1 VSIRRRGKNSWEL
14 TSSRGFDRVT
24 GARIRTFHS
33 FKGTKRQ
40 AEEEQTRLLHRR
52 DSGLSIEPSKL
63 TVAELL
69 REWLKSRPNLA
80 PKTRQG
86 YEHIVE
92 EHLIPDLGTLRLTNL
107 KPANIQRY
115 FNDKA
120 DPEDPGKPK
129 LSSTT
134 LHHHY
139 AVLHAA
145 LRYAVKMQYL
155 PYNPSEAVEPP
166 KVRKNEMKVLDQDQL
181 LELLE
186 AARETNL
193 YIPVLIGACT
203 GLRRGEVLGLKW
215 EDIDFS
221 KNQLTVY
228 RSLQRINGET
238 FFKSPKGDRVRTIH
252 IGPDLA
258 RELKAHRERQ
268 AEVKERMGDDYRD
281 TDLVCTTENG
291 EWLNPG
297 SYSAAFRAFREK
309 LDLPPIRLH
318 DLRHTNATL
327 LLDQRVPLK
336 VVSERL
342 GHSTTKLTGDTYA
355 HVLEGQDQQ
364 AAKVF
369 DLALRRARK
378 KTSKANGGS

>member
-1 VSIRRRGKNSWEL
+1 VSIRRRGKNSWEI
-14 TSSRGFDRVT
+14 TISHGFDPVT
-24 GARIRTFHS
+24 GERIRTFHS

-52 DSGLSIEPSKL
+52 DFGLSIEPSKL

-86 YEHIVE
+86 YAHIVE

-107 KPANIQRY
+107 KPANI
-115 FNDKA
+115 
-120 DPEDPGKPK
+120 
-129 LSSTT
+129 
-134 LHHHY
+134 
-139 AVLHAA
+139 
-145 LRYAVKMQYL
+145 
-155 PYNPSEAVEPP
+155 
-166 KVRKNEMKVLDQDQL
+166 
-181 LELLE
+181 
-186 AARETNL
+186 
-193 YIPVLIGACT
+193 
-203 GLRRGEVLGLKW
+203 
-215 EDIDFS
+215 
-221 KNQLTVY
+221 QLTVY

-268 AEVKERMGDDYRD
+268 AEVKERMGDGYRD

-309 LDLPPIRLH
+309 LDLPAIRLH

-378 KTSKANGGS
+378 KTAKANGGS